1 MNDDMPWVLGLT
13 DDEVQELRSKK
24 QELTQYGKE
33 KIRKLMNKT
42 VTQQMTEYF
51 DYDIDKAIEEQKENF
66 PNPDKLSYDDW
77 KELNYDMWKNI
88 CKSFN
93 DFETF
98 LKSKYLIYLKKND

>member
-1 MNDDMPWVLGLT
+1 MT
-13 DDEVQELRSKK
+13 ELS
-24 QELTQYGKE
+24 YE
-33 KIRKLMNKT
+33 KLNKT

-77 KELNYDMWKNI
+77 KDI
-88 CKSFN
+88 SKSSYY

-98 LKSKYLIYLKKND
+98 LKSRYLMYLKK